1 MEGQQKARDKQ
12 QTGDSANNEV
22 GPTEKLREHNQP
34 ESELSVPGAQN
45 AESEE
50 AIKDEKSP
58 NKE

>member
-1 MEGQQKARDKQ
+1 MEGQQKAHDKQ
-12 QTGDSANNEV
+12 QTGGSANNEV

-34 ESELSVPGAQN
+34 ESELSLPGAQN

-58 NKE
+58 NTE

>member
-1 MEGQQKARDKQ
+1 MEGQQKAHDKE
-12 QTGDSANNEV
+12 QTGDSANNEI
-22 GPTEKLREHNQP
+22 GPTEKLREHDQP

-58 NKE
+58 NTE

>member
-1 MEGQQKARDKQ
+1 MEGQQKAHDKQ
-12 QTGDSANNEV
+12 QTGDSTNNEV

-58 NKE
+58 NTE